1 LPTISITWT
10 TISSP
15 SMIFSP
21 GRRVIMSI
29 EDSSLESFEIVT
41 YRAAARRP

>member
-10 TISSP
+10 TMSSP

-21 GRRVIMSI
+21 GRRVMMSMKI
-29 EDSSLESFEIVT
+29 PPWKASKDVWT
-41 YRAAARRP
+41 APRRWR